1 MRCHYHADDEAI
13 GACAMCGHPLC
24 ERCVNERDRVFYCES
39 CLAEKEGVGN
49 TGAGEKATPKIE
61 LPRTSAFS
69 GEPPPPAGKRA
80 KAAGA
85 KKPGTAALLS
95 IVLPSAGQIYNGQYA
110 KALTYLLLIISC
122 AVLADQSHPM
132 EGLFGVIAAFIY
144 FYQIYDAYKTARDIN
159 ESRCATA
166 LVPMLTGTDEGYR
179 DSGPSA
185 RSADSGPSAAATG
198 SSDESPVW
206 GISLIVLGCIF
217 LLQNFN
223 LIAFNT
229 LLRLWPLF
237 VVATGL
243 AMILSFMRRSRG

>member
-24 ERCVNERDRVFYCES
+24 ENCVIEQDRVFYCES
-39 CLAEKEGVGN
+39 CLAEKKSAES
-49 TGAGEKATPKIE
+49 TGAGARSIPKIE
-61 LPRTSAFS
+61 LPES
-69 GEPPPPAGKRA
+69 GGFDQPKSPPAGNQLRTS
-80 KAAGA
+80 GTR
-85 KKPGTAALLS
+85 KPGTAALLS
-95 IVLPSAGQIYNGQYA
+95 IFLPSAGQIYNGQYA

-122 AVLADQSHPM
+122 AVLADQTHPM

-144 FYQIYDAYKTARDIN
+144 FYQIYDAYKTAREIN
-159 ESRCATA
+159 EARNSTA
-166 LVPMLTGTDEGYR
+166 LVPMLTGNGYGAG
-179 DSGPSA
+179 DSPYRTSA
-185 RSADSGPSAAATG
+185 EPAMDTPG

-206 GISLIVLGCIF
+206 GISLIVLGFIF

-243 AMILSFMRRSRG
+243 AMIISFMRRSRG

>member
-24 ERCVNERDRVFYCES
+24 ERCVNELDRVFYCEN
-39 CLAEKEGVGN
+39 CLAEKEGAASAANGAEAVPTIDLPGAN
-49 TGAGEKATPKIE
+49 NYDRRQAPPTGHPGPV
-61 LPRTSAFS
+61 S
-69 GEPPPPAGKRA
+69 GT
-80 KAAGA
+80 

-95 IVLPSAGQIYNGQYA
+95 IFLPSAGQIYNGQYA

-159 ESRCATA
+159 ESLATTA
-166 LVPMLTGTDEGYR
+166 LVPMLTGNGEGYR
-179 DSGPSA
+179 NGVASPRTAPETSA
-185 RSADSGPSAAATG
+185 TAPG
-198 SSDESPVW
+198 SSEESPVW

-243 AMILSFMRRSRG
+243 AMIFSCLRRSRG